1 VLGPTSFRLAL
12 RPPPQIGRSR
22 MTRHRARSFQLESL
36 EGKQLLS
43 TLHPAHHA
51 TSKPAPLVLD
61 GTLKAFESQ
70 SGGLSVFSGEIKS
83 LGRAQAETIG
93 DANFVDG
100 PQPNATEFVVTGAK
114 GSVTLSYGPN
124 MVSEK
129 VTPTVEITRYQYT
142 VVSGTGAYTGAS
154 GTGIFTGTAP
164 DGWTLP
170 PNASVTISL
179 HTTRS
184 S

>member
-1 VLGPTSFRLAL
+1 MLELKSVRLTL
-12 RPPPQIGRSR
+12 RPLHPPQIGRS
-22 MTRHRARSFQLESL
+22 TLTHHRARCFQLESL

-43 TLHPAHHA
+43 TLHPAHDG

-61 GTLKAFESQ
+61 GTLKAPENQ
-70 SGGLSVFSGEIKS
+70 SGFSGVIKS
-83 LGRAQAETIG
+83 LGRSTAETIG
-93 DANFVDG
+93 NFDFVDG
-100 PQPNATEFVVTGAK
+100 PQPTATEFVVTGAK
-114 GSVTLSYGPN
+114 GSVTLSYGPHF
-124 MVSEK
+124 VSEK

-154 GTGIFTGTAP
+154 GKGAFTGTAS
-164 DGWTLP
+164 DGWVIP

>member
-1 VLGPTSFRLAL
+1 M
-12 RPPPQIGRSR
+12 
-22 MTRHRARSFQLESL
+22 MTRNRARSFQLESL

-43 TLHPAHHA
+43 MLHPAHHA

-61 GTLKAFESQ
+61 GTLRVSESQ
-70 SGGLSVFSGEIKS
+70 SDGPFSGEIKS
-83 LGRAQAETIG
+83 LGHVQASTVG
-93 DANFVDG
+93 GLSFLDG
-100 PQPNATEFVVTGAK
+100 PQPTATEFVVEGAK
-114 GSVTLSYGPN
+114 GSVTLSYGPKFL
-124 MVSEK
+124 SEK
-129 VTPTVEITRYQYT
+129 VTPTVEITRYHYT

-154 GTGIFTGTAP
+154 GTGIFTGTGP
-164 DGWTLP
+164 DGFVVP

>member
-1 VLGPTSFRLAL
+1 M
-12 RPPPQIGRSR
+12 

-43 TLHPAHHA
+43 TLHPAHNA
-51 TSKPAPLVLD
+51 TSKPPHLVLN
-61 GTLKAFESQ
+61 GTLKAFENQ
-70 SGGLSVFSGEIKS
+70 SGVSGYSGEIKS
-83 LGRAQAETIG
+83 LGNVHANTIG
-93 DANFVDG
+93 NINFVDG
-100 PQPNATEFVVTGAK
+100 PQPTATDFVVTGAK

-124 MVSEK
+124 LVSEK
-129 VTPTVEITRYQYT
+129 VTPTVETTRYRYT

-154 GTGIFTGTAP
+154 GTGTFTGTAP
-164 DGWTLP
+164 DGWVVP